1 MVSFLF
7 KFKQT
12 QKITNYIVM
21 RHATIIGIYLLLT
34 SYTFSQEEYKI
45 GVNLFREETGSV
57 ATQQITGKTL
67 DSIVASIT
75 ANQPNRIGK
84 NKHVKLVISLD
95 VSWEK
100 TEIKPGVYNFE
111 WYKSFAKLC
120 EQKNISWTPL
130 LAPHYVPNFI
140 LQNPKYANHQVNYVD
155 GTPLN
160 EFNFL
165 PISPSS
171 PIWDNEVALWIKAFI
186 DAMAQA
192 NHFTI
197 ESSNPKAIDEI
208 LIGNEMMY
216 SFNKETSGDSATKA
230 KWMKDGHSI
239 DDYPTS
245 RKEFLENWN
254 SIVSG
259 KPNLLRDFRNKE
271 LGNCIA
277 GMMQVVKSQL
287 ALRLGSINA
296 NTIGVSSKL
305 FPYQFPR
312 AEFDTFFINEFSGYD
327 EQNLQHLIATSN
339 KFIAV
344 DSYSTSTGW
353 KITNDYQ
360 ATYDRIST
368 SGKSIYLSEF
378 NRNLIHEDIP
388 LTTTDIY
395 NYGMIGF
402 KNYNLKYYVYF
413 AWNPKSVGA
422 IYQITEGQKLGLYN
436 LFNTL
441 VPIENPKESVIKNN
455 FASGAYTIDANYNNS
470 TDFSIFDQDVDWYKF
485 SYDQRVYY
493 LKVVK
498 KPSRS
503 HEVIP
508 KKYGLQLTTNL
519 FAIQAKTYETEDG
532 PIDTQL
538 FLYNENLEILTQN
551 DNRINSTFSKIS
563 YPLLDFPFIP
573 FKKNTIRKL

>member
-12 QKITNYIVM
+12 QKITNYLVM
-21 RHATIIGIYLLLT
+21 RNATIIGIYFLIT

-45 GVNLFREETGSV
+45 GVNLFREETGLT

-75 ANQPNRIGK
+75 ANQPNRTSRE
-84 NKHVKLVISLD
+84 NRVALVISLD
-95 VSWEK
+95 VSWKE
-100 TEIKPGVYNFE
+100 TEIKPGVYNFD

-120 EQKNISWTPL
+120 EQKNINWTPL

-140 LQNPKYANHQVNYVD
+140 LENPKYANHQVNYVD

-171 PIWDNEVALWIKAFI
+171 SIWDNEVASWIKAFI
-186 DAMAQA
+186 DAMVNADHITT
-192 NHFTI
+192 N
-197 ESSNPKAIDEI
+197 SVNPKAINEI

-216 SFNKETSGDSATKA
+216 SFNKATSGDAATKE
-230 KWMKDGHSI
+230 KWIKEGYSI
-239 DDYPTS
+239 NNYPTS
-245 RKEFLENWN
+245 RKEFLNNWN

-277 GMMQVVKSQL
+277 GMIQVVKSQL
-287 ALRLGSINA
+287 ALRLGAINA
-296 NTIGVSSKL
+296 NDIGVSSKL

-312 AEFDTFFINEFSGYD
+312 IEFDKFFINEFSGYD
-327 EQNLQHLIATSN
+327 EQNLRHLIATSN
-339 KFIAV
+339 KFVAV

-353 KITNDYQ
+353 RITDDYH
-360 ATYDRIST
+360 ATFDRIST

-378 NRNLIHEDIP
+378 NRNLILDNLP

-395 NYGMIGF
+395 NYGMIGI
-402 KNYNLKYYVYF
+402 KNYKLKYYVYF
-413 AWNPKSVGA
+413 AWNPKSVGS

-436 LFNTL
+436 LFNAL
-441 VPIENPKESVIKNN
+441 VPVENPIESSTKNN
-455 FASGAYTIDANYNNS
+455 FASGAYTIGANYNND

-485 SYDQRVYY
+485 TYDQRVYY
-493 LKVVK
+493 LKVIK
-498 KPSRS
+498 KPSKS
-503 HEVIP
+503 LEVTP
-508 KKYGLQLTTNL
+508 KKYGLQLITNL
-519 FAIQAKTYETEDG
+519 FSIQAKTYETTDG

-538 FLYNENLEILTQN
+538 FLYNENLEVLTQN
-551 DNRINSTFSKIS
+551 DNDIDNTFSKIS
-563 YPLLDFPFIP
+563 YRLLDFPFTQ
-573 FKKNTIRKL
+573 FKKNIIRK